1 LVWVADRT
9 AEAQVVNRRVAT
21 ARLKPVSKDDFSIGE
36 TAAIVGVS
44 THVIRSWERRLSL
57 DLNHR
62 TRSNQRRYWIEDIQ
76 RFITIRRL
84 HEASH
89 LPLVESA
96 ARALDGR
103 EAGSPVETVG
113 NQSEALDAF
122 WAALSDT
129 LPELLL
135 VIDESGNVAAAN
147 ESARVRLNVHRG
159 SSFLRLAPG
168 GWRRTYRS
176 MCRQAGSRRQ
186 SVILA
191 MRARTGIVF
200 MDAKVVPVGPVP
212 DGPVVLIGTRV
223 RVKAVSGRAQGL
235 SSPHV

>member
-1 LVWVADRT
+1 
-9 AEAQVVNRRVAT
+9 VVNRKVAPVK
-21 ARLKPVSKDDFSIGE
+21 LKAVTKDDFSIGE

-76 RFITIRRL
+76 RFVTIRRL
-84 HEASH
+84 HEAGH

-96 ARALDGR
+96 ARALGGR
-103 EAGSPVETVG
+103 ESASPVKTLG
-113 NQSEALDAF
+113 QHSEVLDSF

-135 VIDESGNVAAAN
+135 VIDEAGNVAAAN
-147 ESARVRLNVHRG
+147 DSARARLNVRRG
-159 SSFLRLAPG
+159 TAFTRLAPG

-176 MCRQAGSRRQ
+176 MCRQAGARHQ
-186 SVILA
+186 SAILA

-212 DGPVVLIGTRV
+212 GGSVVLIGTRV
-223 RVKAVSGRAQGL
+223 RVKTSSGRPTNLRSARD
-235 SSPHV
+235 

>member
-1 LVWVADRT
+1 
-9 AEAQVVNRRVAT
+9 VVNRNVAT
-21 ARLKPVSKDDFSIGE
+21 ARLKVGGKDDFSIGE

-76 RFITIRRL
+76 QFITIRRL
-84 HEASH
+84 HESGH

-103 EAGSPVETVG
+103 EAISPAATDG
-113 NQSEALDAF
+113 HQSESLDSF
-122 WAALSDT
+122 WAALTDT

-135 VIDESGNVAAAN
+135 VIDESGNVEAAN

-159 SSFLRLAPG
+159 TSFIRLAPG

-176 MCRQAGSRRQ
+176 MCRQAGARRQ

-200 MDAKVVPVGPVP
+200 MDAKMVPVGPVP

-223 RVKAVSGRAQGL
+223 RLKPSSGRGSVL
-235 SSPHV
+235 SGGHV